1 MKKILAFAL
10 ALLCIGLLFAYY
22 IGLYPFLV
30 FDKGKNKYTNIVAIQ
45 NENKPF
51 QQFDFQQGD
60 YTAYVVISVTD
71 IVNSWSAIPRNRVL
85 KSSDKH
91 ILSQLKTC
99 EFISNGV
106 DSLKIESRIYLLK
119 NDSLIYQ
126 SGLVLDQEY
135 EGIHSESGGWAES
148 KKKGQLLH
156 ILRQFDTETK
166 PVVFLQ

>member
-1 MKKILAFAL
+1 MKKTIAFAL
-10 ALLCIGLLFAYY
+10 ALLCIGLVAAYY

-30 FDKGKNKYTNIVAIQ
+30 FDKKENNAAGFVPIQ

-51 QQFDFQQGD
+51 QQFDFLQGN
-60 YTAYVVISVTD
+60 YTAYVVISVSD
-71 IVNSWSAIPRNRVL
+71 IINFWSGIPRNRVL
-85 KSSDKH
+85 KSSDKL

-99 EFISNGV
+99 EFISNGS

-126 SGLVLDQEY
+126 SGLVLDKDY
-135 EGIHSESGGWAES
+135 EGIHSESTGWAES
-148 KKKGQLLH
+148 KEKGQLLR